1 MPTMTTVYE
10 NERAARLAKYENY
23 PVPPQDFSYEIKI
36 ETEARRVSDVGTGVC
51 THVNVHVVST
61 LYSTCT
67 SVCSAY
73 TVRVYQCA
81 CIIVYTVTCTLQE
94 VECRDTYCTLHH
106 PLSLC

>member
-51 THVNVHVVST
+51 THVNVHVVVQCT
-61 LYSTCT
+61 LYSTC
-67 SVCSAY
+67 SRAVCIY
-73 TVRVYQCA
+73 NCVHCNMY
-81 CIIVYTVTCTLQE
+81 VTRGG
-94 VECRDTYCTLHH
+94 V
-106 PLSLC
+106 